1 MINIPINA
9 KVNCSDGHAGTST
22 YIIINPVNQQVT
34 DVVVQEF
41 LHGYAEERIVP
52 ASAITETTA
61 KSITLSCTKE
71 ELDKMQPFTESGYV
85 QTPEGSNVLLAPY
98 VTPLNLEYT
107 QTATENVP
115 AQALVVRRNMSVEAT
130 DGHLGKIH
138 ELVVDPDN
146 FQVTHMLIKKGHLFK
161 KDVVIPISHITHGD
175 EYTIYL
181 DLDKTAVKNLPSVD
195 IQRHYQA
202 DAS

>member
-9 KVNCSDGHAGTST
+9 KVKCSDGHAGTST
-22 YIIINPVNQQVT
+22 YIIVNPVNQQVT

-52 ASAITETTA
+52 VSKITETTA

-71 ELDKMQPFTESGYV
+71 ELDKMQPFADSYYV
-85 QTPEGSNVLLAPY
+85 ENPQESNVLLAAY
-98 VTPLNLEYT
+98 VTPLDLEYT
-107 QTATENVP
+107 KTATENVP
-115 AQALVVRRNMSVEAT
+115 AASLVIQRNMSVEAT

-138 ELVVDPDN
+138 ELVVDPGN
-146 FQVTHMLIKKGHLFK
+146 FQVTHILIKEGHLFK

>member
-22 YIIINPVNQQVT
+22 YIIMNPVNQQVT

-52 ASAITETTA
+52 VSYITETTA

-71 ELDKMQPFTESGYV
+71 ELDKMQPFADSYFIQHE
-85 QTPEGSNVLLAPY
+85 EGGMMLAPY
-98 VTPLNLEYT
+98 VTPLDLEYT
-107 QTATENVP
+107 EATTENVP
-115 AQALVVRRNMSVEAT
+115 ASSLVIRRNMSVEAT

-146 FQVTHMLIKKGHLFK
+146 FQVTHFLIKEGHLFK
-161 KDVVIPISHITHGD
+161 KDVVIPVSHISHGD
-175 EYTIYL
+175 EYTVYL
-181 DLDKTAVKNLPSVD
+181 DLDKTAVKNLPAVD